1 VSDERK
7 LADSTSSVHAG
18 THGEHPHHTLTPS
31 IAQTATYTF
40 ENTAALER
48 YMRGEDPDPDREE
61 YGRYGNPTV
70 RELERRVAALEGA
83 EDGVAFSSGM
93 AAVTTAIL
101 ASVKAGEHVVLFRD
115 CYRRIRQLVTTILPR
130 FGIEHTVV
138 PPGDLAA
145 LEAALKPN
153 TRLIVAESPTNP
165 LLDCVDLARVSSI
178 AKARGRA
185 RVLVDSTMAT
195 PINSRPLDY
204 GVDLVVHSATKFLA
218 GHNDVLG
225 GVAAGPAH
233 IVSLLRDA
241 RGVFGSVLDPHA
253 AFLIIRGLKTL
264 SVRVERQ
271 NQTALAVARALSEHP
286 RIERV
291 NYPLLES
298 HPSYA
303 VARSQ
308 MRGGGGIVSF
318 VVKGGRAAASRMV
331 DGCRLAKIAAS
342 FGGLETLIEQP
353 AIMSY
358 FELSDE
364 QLGAIGIDPAL
375 VRLSVGVE
383 ETADVLRD
391 ILGALG

>member
-1 VSDERK
+1 
-7 LADSTSSVHAG
+7 
-18 THGEHPHHTLTPS
+18 
-31 IAQTATYTF
+31 
-40 ENTAALER
+40 
-48 YMRGEDPDPDREE
+48 
-61 YGRYGNPTV
+61 
-70 RELERRVAALEGA
+70 
-83 EDGVAFSSGM
+83 M
-93 AAVTTAIL
+93 AAITTAIL
-101 ASVKAGEHVVLFRD
+101 ASVKSGEHVVLFRD

-138 PPGDLAA
+138 PPGDLVAF
-145 LEAALKPN
+145 ESVLKPN
-153 TRLIVAESPTNP
+153 TRLVVAESPTNP
-165 LLDCVDLARVSSI
+165 LLDCVDLVRLSNV

-195 PINSRPLDY
+195 PVNSRPLDH
-204 GVDLVVHSATKFLA
+204 GVDLVIHSATKFLS

-241 RGVFGSVLDPHA
+241 RSVFGSVLDPHA

-264 SVRVERQ
+264 AVRVERH
-271 NQTALAVARALSEHP
+271 NQTALAVARALENHP
-286 RIERV
+286 LVERV
-291 NYPLLES
+291 HYPMLES
-298 HPSYA
+298 HASHA

-308 MRGGGGIVSF
+308 MHGGGGIVSF
-318 VVKGGRAAASRMV
+318 IVKGGRAAASRVV
-331 DGCRLAKIAAS
+331 DRCRLAKIAAS

-364 QLGAIGIDPAL
+364 QLAAIGIDPGL

-383 ETADVLRD
+383 ETNDVVGD
-391 ILGALG
+391 ILAALG